1 MTNLRTWMWIA
12 LFAVVA
18 GCMQSAIL
26 AADGGPALVTLD
38 RLQAAYRAENIA
50 QERYLAFAAKG
61 DEEGYKQA
69 ASLFRA
75 VARAEQILY
84 TYHFDAIKELGGVP
98 AEVESQ
104 PPTVGSTK
112 ENLEKSS
119 NKAEA
124 EQFDSDYTTYV
135 KAARAEGN
143 RTAAKVLE
151 YARIVE
157 AQNVRLFAVAAK
169 SLDQMRGGPKGYY
182 ICGVS
187 GVVSPTLD
195 AANCSGPDWER
206 VR

>member
-1 MTNLRTWMWIA
+1 MTNLRTWMWVA
-12 LFAVVA
+12 LFAVIA
-18 GCMQSAIL
+18 GCVQSAIL

-50 QERYLAFAAKG
+50 QERYLAFAAKA

-124 EQFDSDYTTYV
+124 DQFDADYTTYV

-151 YARIVE
+151 YARIVQV
-157 AQNVRLFAVAAK
+157 QNVRLFAVAAK
-169 SLDQMRGGPKGYY
+169 SVDQMRGGPKAYY

-187 GVVSPTLD
+187 GVVSATLD
-195 AANCSGPDWER
+195 AANCSGPDWEK

>member
-1 MTNLRTWMWIA
+1 MWVA
-12 LFAVVA
+12 LFAVIA
-18 GCMQSAIL
+18 GCVQSAIL

-50 QERYLAFAAKG
+50 QERYLAFAAKA

-124 EQFDSDYTTYV
+124 DQFDADYTTYV

-143 RTAAKVLE
+143 RTAAKALE
-151 YARIVE
+151 YARIVQV
-157 AQNVRLFAVAAK
+157 QNVRLFAVAAK
-169 SLDQMRGGPKGYY
+169 SVDQMRGGPKAYY

-187 GVVSPTLD
+187 GVVSATLD
-195 AANCSGPDWER
+195 AANCSGPDWEK

>member
-1 MTNLRTWMWIA
+1 MWVA
-12 LFAVVA
+12 LFAVIA
-18 GCMQSAIL
+18 GCVQSAIL

-50 QERYLAFAAKG
+50 QERYLAFAAKA

-84 TYHFDAIKELGGVP
+84 TYHLDAIKELGGVP

-124 EQFDSDYTTYV
+124 DQFDADYTTYV

-151 YARIVE
+151 YARIVQV
-157 AQNVRLFAVAAK
+157 QNVRLFAVAAK
-169 SLDQMRGGPKGYY
+169 SVDQMRGGPKAYY

-187 GVVSPTLD
+187 GVVSATLD
-195 AANCSGPDWER
+195 AANCSGPDWEK

>member
-1 MTNLRTWMWIA
+1 MTNLRSWMWIA

-50 QERYLAFAAKG
+50 QERYLAFAAKA

>member
-1 MTNLRTWMWIA
+1 MWIA

-50 QERYLAFAAKG
+50 QERYLAFAAKA
-61 DEEGYKQA
+61 DEEAYKQA

>member
-50 QERYLAFAAKG
+50 QERYLAFAAKA

-124 EQFDSDYTTYV
+124 EEFDSDYTTYV